1 MSLLKILTCTLW
13 FQDYFVRHLILR
25 YQFRIAIRHVWT
37 PRIHHIFGS
46 FFIQKI
52 VLFLFSLRYYFM
64 SYWTQLCRISDN
76 LAVGILFRLILAAII
91 NYFIVRNRRMM
102 LSLLINLDLFLLNG
116 YLTFFDNTKMP
127 FLVN

>member
-1 MSLLKILTCTLW
+1 
-13 FQDYFVRHLILR
+13 
-25 YQFRIAIRHVWT
+25 
-37 PRIHHIFGS
+37 
-46 FFIQKI
+46 
-52 VLFLFSLRYYFM
+52 M

-91 NYFIVRNRRMM
+91 NYFIVRHRRMM

-116 YLTFFDNTKMP
+116 YLAFFDNTEMP